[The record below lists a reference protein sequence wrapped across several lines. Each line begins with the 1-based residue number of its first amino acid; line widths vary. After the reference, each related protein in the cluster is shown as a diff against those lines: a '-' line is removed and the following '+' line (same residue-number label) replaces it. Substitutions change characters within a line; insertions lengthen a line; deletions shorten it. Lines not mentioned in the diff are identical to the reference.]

1 MSIPSHVLLTTP
13 MLTILFRRERDGRP
27 ATGGAELAK
36 LVRSTKH
43 DCESTNDW
51 RQFFPGL
58 VNRLTEAKYSLA
70 EDFTAGHSYQVNYR
84 KGEVTLAHSFA
95 KQGDDL
101 DKVAVNDIGN
111 LKAFETWLSA
121 HGPDSDL
128 VVPIAVPALPAPAKP
143 GTAEGKKALLAAAKA
158 AVEAKQAKAD
168 AEKIARAE
176 AKMNG
181 GKARPAKRKTDE
193 ERLVGGVKHEVA
205 KLTKEKKAH
214 AAKVDKAVEAAHA
227 AAERAAVTTRPPS
240 EALAKAKA
248 LLRANLKPAVA
259 AAV

>member
-1 MSIPSHVLLTTP
+1 MSIPSYVLLTTP

-70 EDFTAGHSYQVNYR
+70 EDFTAGHSYQVDYR

-128 VVPIAVPALPAPAKP
+128 VVPLVVPALPAPSTVKP
-143 GTAEGKKALLAAAKA
+143 GKSEGKAALLAAAKA
-158 AVEAKQAKAD
+158 AVEAKQAK
-168 AEKIARAE
+168 E
-176 AKMNG
+176 
-181 GKARPAKRKTDE
+181 GKTKPTKRKTDE
-193 ERLVGGVKHEVA
+193 ERLVGAVA
-205 KLTKEKKAH
+205 PELRKLIKEKKAR
-214 AAKVDKAVEAAHA
+214 AKEVDKAVEAAHA
-227 AAERAAVTTRPPS
+227 ASERAAITTRPPS

-259 AAV
+259 AAS